1 MTVTAA
7 STGVQT
13 RSMGFGEALNDAL
26 DVALEIDPKVVL
38 LGEDIDD
45 ESTGGNFKITKGLS
59 TKYGNHRVRTTPISE
74 QAIVGAAIGAGLGGV
89 RPVAE
94 IMFVDFLAVA
104 MDQIVN
110 HAARLRYMSGGLTQV
125 PITIRAAS
133 AGGQGFGGQ
142 HSGMLES
149 WFTHVPGLK
158 VVVPASPDDAK
169 GLLLSSI
176 FDDDPVLFI
185 ESARLYFGNMA
196 FGEPGGDPRRLNA
209 EVPLGDYRVPLG
221 EARVR
226 REGGDVTVITYGRQ
240 VDDATKVA
248 DALGEE
254 GISVELVD
262 LRSLVPLDLQTV
274 LASVGKTRRAVVFH
288 EAVTRSGFGAEL
300 SAQITEELFDELA
313 APVQRVGAPNTPVP
327 YAANLEA
334 AYQPGVKRLTEVV
347 RRLAAGKGK
356 HR

>member
-1 MTVTAA
+1 MTIAA
-7 STGVQT
+7 AETGIKS

-26 DVALEIDPKVVL
+26 DVALQIDPHVVL

-45 ESTGGNFKITKGLS
+45 ESTGGNFKITTGLS
-59 TKYGNHRVRTTPISE
+59 TKHGNHRVRTTPISE

-110 HAARLRYMSGGLTQV
+110 HAARLRYMSGGRTNV
-125 PITIRAAS
+125 PITIRTAS

-158 VVVPASPDDAK
+158 VVVPATPDDAK

-176 FDDDPVLFI
+176 FDDDPVIFI

-196 FGEPGGDPRRLNA
+196 FGEPSGNPKRLHT

-221 EARVR
+221 KARVR
-226 REGGDVTVITYGRQ
+226 REGSDVTVITYGRQ
-240 VDDATKVA
+240 VDDATKVT
-248 DALGEE
+248 DALAGE
-254 GISVELVD
+254 GISVELID
-262 LRSLVPLDLQTV
+262 LRTLVPLDLETV
-274 LASVGKTRRAVVFH
+274 LTSVAKTRRAVVFH

-300 SAQITEELFDELA
+300 SQRITEELFDELS
-313 APVQRVGAPNTPVP
+313 APVQRLGAPNTPVP
-327 YAANLEA
+327 YATNLET
-334 AYQPGVKRLTEVV
+334 AYQPSASQLTDVV
-347 RRLAAGKGK
+347 RRLAAGK
-356 HR
+356 R